1 VFLIYF
7 FYFKKRG
14 GRLKRM
20 NAVEKALKKQ
30 LIGGILLSCMFAGG
44 IPMIILGAVYS
55 VLPVMIPGIAFTVA
69 GFYGAPLVWVN
80 YGNKLRLKRIVYAV
94 EKEHLLTVQSIA
106 SQLSKSEKS
115 VRGLLDECFR
125 RGYLEGYI
133 RQGDG
138 IALNEAK
145 APEEKRHA
153 AECKY
158 CGAKFSYQGELAVC
172 PYCGAVKERDGA

>member
-1 VFLIYF
+1 
-7 FYFKKRG
+7 
-14 GRLKRM
+14 M
-20 NAVEKALKKQ
+20 
-30 LIGGILLSCMFAGG
+30 
-44 IPMIILGAVYS
+44 
-55 VLPVMIPGIAFTVA
+55 
-69 GFYGAPLVWVN
+69 N
-80 YGNKLRLKRIVYAV
+80 YGNKLGLRRIVYAV
-94 EKEHLLTVQSIA
+94 DKEHLLTVQSIA

-133 RQGDG
+133 RQGDA
-138 IALNEAK
+138 IALNEAT

-172 PYCGAVKERDGA
+172 PYCGAVNKRDGA

>member
-1 VFLIYF
+1 
-7 FYFKKRG
+7 
-14 GRLKRM
+14 M

-115 VRGLLDECFR
+115 VRGLLDECVR
-125 RGYLEGYI
+125 RG
-133 RQGDG
+133 
-138 IALNEAK
+138 
-145 APEEKRHA
+145 
-153 AECKY
+153 
-158 CGAKFSYQGELAVC
+158 
-172 PYCGAVKERDGA
+172 

>member
-1 VFLIYF
+1 
-7 FYFKKRG
+7 
-14 GRLKRM
+14 M

-30 LIGGILLSCMFAGG
+30 LRGGILLSCMFAGG

-69 GFYGAPLVWVN
+69 GFYGAPIVWVN
-80 YGNKLRLKRIVYAV
+80 YGNKLGLKRIVYAV